1 MTTPAPA
8 RGPRAL
14 AWLRA
19 LRRSAAG
26 HHQLLRFAT
35 AGGLVALVYLG
46 LGVALSGP
54 LGVPIQVAIPIAY
67 VVAVSLHYSLQ
78 RWFVFAHADA
88 FALGGRA
95 QLRRYVAVGAGQYAL
110 QALATSFLP
119 DVLGVSEQVVFVAV
133 AVLTPIVS
141 FVVLRAAVFHQR

>member
-1 MTTPAPA
+1 MNAPAPA
-8 RGPRAL
+8 RGPRAH
-14 AWLRA
+14 ARLRA

-26 HHQLLRFAT
+26 RHQLLRFAT

-54 LGVPIQVAIPIAY
+54 LGLPIQVAIPIAY
-67 VVAVSLHYSLQ
+67 VVAISLHYGLQ

-88 FALGGRA
+88 FALRGRA
-95 QLRRYVAVGAGQYAL
+95 QLRRYVVVGAIQYAL
-110 QALATSFLP
+110 QALATSLLP

-133 AVLTPIVS
+133 AVLTPVVT